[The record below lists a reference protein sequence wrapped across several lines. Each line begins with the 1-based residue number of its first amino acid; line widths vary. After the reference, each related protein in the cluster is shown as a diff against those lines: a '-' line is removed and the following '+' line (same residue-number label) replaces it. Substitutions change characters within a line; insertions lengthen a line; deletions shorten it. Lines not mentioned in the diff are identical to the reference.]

1 MAEDLQESLTNYKL
15 QLQQVEAALTTDPSN
30 ADLNK
35 LKIDLQ
41 EVINLTVDLIKN
53 QAGAVA
59 TAVVAAATSADD
71 NETSTATHS
80 WNVGDKCS
88 AIYSEDGMYYDA
100 VIDEV
105 LEDGSCT
112 VTFESYGN
120 TDLTQVSLLKPRDS
134 SLKRAA
140 GEEAEGSGGKMK
152 RKDKLAAEREYK
164 KKKNEKKR
172 QRQKQQEE
180 EREDEKKKWQSF
192 NAKNKRV
199 GFNKKSIFATP
210 EAPTGKVGV
219 GTCGIGGRPMTNY
232 HQNEKWKKGL

>member
-35 LKIDLQ
+35 LKVDLQ

-59 TAVVAAATSADD
+59 TAVVAAATSTDD

-88 AIYSEDGMYYDA
+88 AVYSEDGMYYDA

-152 RKDKLAAEREYK
+152 SCQHRECVKL
-164 KKKNEKKR
+164 
-172 QRQKQQEE
+172 
-180 EREDEKKKWQSF
+180 
-192 NAKNKRV
+192 
-199 GFNKKSIFATP
+199 TP
-210 EAPTGKVGV
+210 
-219 GTCGIGGRPMTNY
+219 GGSLSWVLGEVRTRRA
-232 HQNEKWKKGL
+232 HGGEVLITDQNWWDFFPP